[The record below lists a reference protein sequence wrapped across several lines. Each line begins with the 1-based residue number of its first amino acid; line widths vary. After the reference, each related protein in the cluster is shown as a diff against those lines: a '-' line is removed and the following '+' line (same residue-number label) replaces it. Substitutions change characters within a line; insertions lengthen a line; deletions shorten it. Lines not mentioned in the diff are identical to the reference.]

1 MVKLI
6 ELTPNEFK
14 KLATLVYQKT
24 GIHLPDS
31 KKTLLGNR
39 LRRRLRAL
47 KLESF
52 GAYYNLLQVK
62 KSYEE
67 ELPHFLSAVTTNET
81 YFFRNSN
88 LWKFIQEKWIPEIVE
103 SRKNKSNPSVRIWS
117 AASSSG
123 EEAYSAAICLRE
135 GLPNFAKW
143 DVSIV
148 GSDISD
154 RVLERARGGVYGD
167 YAVARMPKPLLSKW
181 FAKKEDEYTL
191 KAEVLKLVSFK
202 FHNLR
207 DPMTPGHFDL
217 VFLRNVLMYFDG
229 AMKRRVIENVSN
241 AVAAGGYVIIGDVD
255 PVRNDKALSSVLS
268 MDYQGPNLYRKP
280 LPAAVGAGKGA

>member
-6 ELTPNEFK
+6 ELTSGEFK
-14 KLATLVYQKT
+14 KLAKLIYEKT

-31 KKTLLGNR
+31 KATLLGNR

-47 KLESF
+47 DLDSFDAYHKL
-52 GAYYNLLQVK
+52 LRVK
-62 KSYEE
+62 ASYEE

-81 YFFRNSN
+81 YFFRNTN
-88 LWKFIQEKWIPEIVE
+88 LWTFIQKKWIPEIVE
-103 SRKNKSNPSVRIWS
+103 SRRKKPKPTVRIWS

-123 EEAYSAAICLRE
+123 EEAYSAGICLRE
-135 GLPNFAKW
+135 ALPNFAMW
-143 DVSIV
+143 NVSIV

-154 RVLERARGGVYGD
+154 RVLERARAGVYGE

-181 FAKKEDEYTL
+181 FTKKDEEYAL
-191 KAEVLKLVSFK
+191 KKDVQKLVTFK

-207 DPMTPGHFDL
+207 DAMTPGNFDL
-217 VFLRNVLMYFDG
+217 VFLRNVLMYFDTE
-229 AMKRRVIENVSN
+229 MKRKVLKNVAE
-241 AVAAGGYVIIGDVD
+241 AVAPGGYLVIGDVD
-255 PVRNDKALSSVLS
+255 PVRNDKELSAIVA

-280 LPAAVGAGKGA
+280 QRVAVGTGESK